1 MLWWNLREGASA
13 CHTHD
18 VAGRGR
24 WGRGRWR
31 GHTPRGPSPGRSAVI
46 RRDTP
51 PLGRCEEDGR
61 RAPASHARAQDRAH
75 CAGRHSLR
83 ARIAPPHCTT
93 PSPSPPPSPA
103 AAQTLPRTHF
113 EHHLQSVLV
122 SNDRGG
128 VAERYKDHPAIT
140 RAAVRQRT
148 WARARAQHISGEDAR
163 MGGKREPRLPARA
176 RCWHSGKFS
185 FPDLW

>member
-61 RAPASHARAQDRAH
+61 RAPVSHARAQDRAH

-103 AAQTLPRTHF
+103 AGANSPTNTFL
-113 EHHLQSVLV
+113 VWLV
-122 SNDRGG
+122 SKLLQPTR
-128 VAERYKDHPAIT
+128 VAEKASH
-140 RAAVRQRT
+140 
-148 WARARAQHISGEDAR
+148 R
-163 MGGKREPRLPARA
+163 MRILRPRPGLASHA
-176 RCWHSGKFS
+176 HSPTPSSAESTCSAKGSAK
-185 FPDLW
+185 PNL